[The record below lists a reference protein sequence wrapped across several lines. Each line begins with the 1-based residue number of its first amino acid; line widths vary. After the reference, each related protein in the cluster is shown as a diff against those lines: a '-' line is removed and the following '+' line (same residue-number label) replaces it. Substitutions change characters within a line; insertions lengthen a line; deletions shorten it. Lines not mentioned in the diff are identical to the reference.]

1 MIDIVGQHHA
11 MNTYLSTYLGK
22 YLGRKVPK
30 VLGHFL
36 AVAILKKILEMKSGR
51 RLQQH
56 SKQLLKKGSETLRV
70 PKRY

>member
-1 MIDIVGQHHA
+1 MIDIVEQHHA

-22 YLGRKVPK
+22 YLGRKVPR

-36 AVAILKKILEMKSGR
+36 AVAILKQILEMKSGR

-56 SKQLLKKGSETLRV
+56 SKRLLKKGSETSRS